1 MDIWFKAK
9 VDWGEAL
16 GLLSDTEAGRFAKAL
31 WKYAA
36 TGEAGTLTGRE
47 QMLFALV
54 LADLRREAE
63 HRERIS
69 ALRSEAGRR
78 GGRPRAESKTS
89 NGLSPKADES
99 NQSETESRK
108 EKDRTQTK
116 EPEAGCAEGG
126 GAASTP
132 VITLPLNDGSEWPVG
147 ADLARQWRELYPAVD
162 VEQALR
168 SMRGWLLANR
178 TRRKTARG
186 IERFAA
192 AWLAREQDR
201 GGGAGGGF
209 GGGVGGGGGA
219 GGVGGAGGAG
229 GSGGGVGR
237 GGGFGGGAGAGGVG
251 GAGGAGGSGG
261 GVGRGGGFGGG
272 AGYARGPKR
281 VQEQMYGQRTY
292 DPAEFGELSPEQLEW
307 LNRGGGEDE
316 R

>member
-201 GGGAGGGF
+201 GGTLA
-209 GGGVGGGGGA
+209 VL
-219 GGVGGAGGAG
+219 
-229 GSGGGVGR
+229 GR
-237 GGGFGGGAGAGGVG
+237 MEALADECAEIEGELRALSARVEGPILALPPGPHRLVMRLRYLEWRAVSDVAN
-251 GAGGAGGSGG
+251 
-261 GVGRGGGFGGG
+261 G
-272 AGYARGPKR
+272 AGYERRYTYKLLEEGERRLAREESAAGGRKEGGAR
-281 VQEQMYGQRTY
+281 R
-292 DPAEFGELSPEQLEW
+292 AEG
-307 LNRGGGEDE
+307 
-316 R
+316 